1 MFKNCKDVKRR
12 NFSAWKVKFYSIRNI
27 YTQMFNSNRYIM
39 IYNDPLKWY
48 SKSITKF
55 NSPQRSREHRNFL
68 HAWKMK
74 FLFLF
79 DWRNWLFRIVVLII
93 MEGIVI
99 SSITK
104 FNFTFI
110 KNLKI
115 QTRAS
120 FLFEKC
126 NHSIRNIYTTECVEC
141 TLGRAVTRA
150 RNHAFPVQDATNTF
164 LWLLPIFS
172 VGKVRLSIPSRMNFN
187 GEENRAS
194 YFWGGLCS
202 FPRHS
207 NENISR
213 PWYRI
218 LLPRQRT
225 TKPCR
230 NEIVEIN
237 EFFSIEI
244 RPISTPI
251 VVQPIN
257 KFDWLTDTA
266 TNGPRIEVVARC
278 AHRWHDALDRAP
290 IDRFD
295 SPYWCTLDEIRD
307 LFYYRRI
314 KVISKY
320 TKIPR
325 IFW

>member
-27 YTQMFNSNRYIM
+27 YTQMFNSNRYII

-126 NHSIRNIYTTECVEC
+126 NHSIRNIYTTECAHWVEPLLALVIMHSLC
-141 TLGRAVTRA
+141 KTPRIRFSGCSQFSRLVRWGCRYRLAWISTARKTGRLISGAVLLPETLEREYFTAVIS
-150 RNHAFPVQDATNTF
+150 NSSSSATNDKTVSKRDRRNK
-164 LWLLPIFS
+164 W
-172 VGKVRLSIPSRMNFN
+172 
-187 GEENRAS
+187 
-194 YFWGGLCS
+194 
-202 FPRHS
+202 
-207 NENISR
+207 
-213 PWYRI
+213 I
-218 LLPRQRT
+218 LL
-225 TKPCR
+225 
-230 NEIVEIN
+230 
-237 EFFSIEI
+237 
-244 RPISTPI
+244 
-251 VVQPIN
+251 
-257 KFDWLTDTA
+257 
-266 TNGPRIEVVARC
+266 
-278 AHRWHDALDRAP
+278 DRDSSD
-290 IDRFD
+290 IDSD
-295 SPYWCTLDEIRD
+295 CCPTH
-307 LFYYRRI
+307 
-314 KVISKY
+314 K
-320 TKIPR
+320 
-325 IFW
+325 

>member
-27 YTQMFNSNRYIM
+27 YTQMFNSNRYII

-126 NHSIRNIYTTECVEC
+126 NHSIRNIYTTECAHWVEPLLALVIMHSLC
-141 TLGRAVTRA
+141 KTPRIRFSGCSQFSRLVRWGCRYRLAWISTARKTGRLISGGGCA
-150 RNHAFPVQDATNTF
+150 
-164 LWLLPIFS
+164 
-172 VGKVRLSIPSRMNFN
+172 PSRDT
-187 GEENRAS
+187 RT
-194 YFWGGLCS
+194 
-202 FPRHS
+202 
-207 NENISR
+207 
-213 PWYRI
+213 RI
-218 LLPRQRT
+218 FHGRD
-225 TKPCR
+225 
-230 NEIVEIN
+230 I
-237 EFFSIEI
+237 EFFFLGNERQNRVETRS
-244 RPISTPI
+244 
-251 VVQPIN
+251 
-257 KFDWLTDTA
+257 
-266 TNGPRIEVVARC
+266 
-278 AHRWHDALDRAP
+278 
-290 IDRFD
+290 
-295 SPYWCTLDEIRD
+295 
-307 LFYYRRI
+307 
-314 KVISKY
+314 SK
-320 TKIPR
+320 
-325 IFW
+325 